1 MTCLDHIPEPGSAH
15 VGVDL
20 GRGEV
25 CVTQHGLDGT
35 KIGSALQQIRCE
47 GVAKHVG

>member
-1 MTCLDHIPEPGSAH
+1 MPGFDDIAEPSSAD

-20 GRGEV
+20 GRREV
-25 CVTQHGLDGT
+25 CVTEHGLDGA
-35 KIGSALQQIRCE
+35 KIGSTLQQIRCE